1 MSYKPLKVLEKTKQQ
16 EIPDGKMYISW
27 LSINIYLKSLLHT
40 EISMNRVMTTE
51 DQLVNL
57 FLGYPVKLGE
67 NHVESVGV

>member
-1 MSYKPLKVLEKTKQQ
+1 MENVHQLTVNQ
-16 EIPDGKMYISW
+16 
-27 LSINIYLKSLLHT
+27 YLPQGKSLLHT
-40 EISMNRVMTTE
+40 EISMNQVMTTE